1 MESDQSYEILALGPK
16 RMGDTLL
23 TYPRP
28 LVDRLPVDYTVPEL
42 RATLGFAAA
51 VWNAVLVRD
60 IRDAVAHLNTN
71 MPPRLRVPAWK
82 GLAAIRGLLRRRE
95 RFFSSDNHF
104 IVAVNVHPRGAELQV
119 TAIGVCPDP
128 SCCGPQARA

>member
-1 MESDQSYEILALGPK
+1 MEGDQSYEILALGPK
-16 RMGDTLL
+16 GMGDTLL
-23 TYPRP
+23 TYARP
-28 LVDRLPVDYTVPEL
+28 LVDGLPRDYTLPEL

-60 IRDAVAHLNTN
+60 IRDAIAHLSTN
-71 MPPRLRVPAWK
+71 MPPRLSVPPWK
-82 GLAAIRGLLRRRE
+82 GLAAIRRLLRRRE
-95 RFFSSDNHF
+95 RFFISDNHF
-104 IVAVNVHPRGAELQV
+104 IVAVNVHLQGAELHV